1 MMTVMARATT
11 WSLTTMVD
19 KTYLLQKDV
28 NLLRDGLGHTCNG
41 DGGRGGPWLYL
52 EQKEK
57 G

>member
-41 DGGRGGPWLYL
+41 DGGRGGP
-52 EQKEK
+52 
-57 G
+57 